1 MDILTTNT
9 FRFVTPAGPDAVW
22 RALTGPDQTGL
33 WFHGLTLES
42 DWSPGSIVT
51 ARSAGGTLAGEVLA
65 VAAPRRLS
73 FTLAAGDDQP
83 ETFVTWEIHDAEEG
97 STVRLYLDEPDAD
110 DDTQATWVPVISALR
125 ALLSDSEV
133 STGSA
138 SSQE

>member
-9 FRFVTPAGPDAVW
+9 FRVVTPAGPDAVW
-22 RALTGPDQTGL
+22 RALTSPDQTAR
-33 WFHGLTLES
+33 WFHGLTVES
-42 DWSPGSIVT
+42 DWRPGSTVT

-73 FTLAAGDDQP
+73 FTLAAGDEQP
-83 ETFVTWEIHDAEEG
+83 ETFVTWEIHDAEVG

-110 DDTQATWVPVISALR
+110 DDTRATWLPVILALR

-138 SSQE
+138 SPQE